1 MEINTHKMNRSFD
14 WHNATQFLGALND
27 NVFRWLMAFFLI
39 GLLGQS
45 QTAAI
50 MAKTGLVFVIPF
62 LLFTAPAGVLADRF
76 SKRTIIVMAK
86 FAELVVMVLGLL
98 AFYFQSAWGVYM
110 ALFLMCTQSAFF
122 GPCKYGII
130 PELVRTEQLSRAN
143 SFLEGLTYLSIV
155 LGSAFTPWL
164 AEQFRPTYAAAST
177 VCVAIALVGFLTSLQ
192 IERTTPRV
200 VGESMSWFFA
210 KDIWHALRLVRHDKD
225 LILAI
230 LGAAY
235 FMLVGG
241 FAQMSLIP
249 YGMEV
254 CQFGDTQSGYLFLI
268 AAVGIGI
275 GSYLAGRLSGRSVE
289 MGIIPLGA
297 AGMALM
303 SMALGGVKYVLPT
316 TSGLGLA
323 TIYAIIG
330 MFGISCGLFIV
341 PINSFIQLRC
351 PDAVRG
357 RVIAASNFVGWVGV
371 AIAALLVGF
380 FCGKLG
386 IAASTMFLAVGIVT
400 LALAIVTVILLPDF
414 LLRLL
419 IILLTRVIYRIRI
432 YGVEN
437 VPTQGGAVIIA
448 NHVSWVDPL
457 ILLATQQRR
466 IRFIMDRDIY
476 GWPYLNWL
484 FCIGRLIPISSKDS
498 PKQMVAALR
507 EGRKALEEGYLLC
520 IFAEGQV
527 TRTGMLGRFRAGF
540 EKVVKG
546 TDYPIIPAYLGGLWG
561 SIFSYYHGKM
571 LGAWPRLRFRQTA
584 VHFGSP
590 MSADA
595 SPLAIRRAIEELS
608 VDYFN
613 AKKPRRLTLGQTFV
627 QSARRHW
634 RRPFAS
640 DTTGKRVGF
649 GKALIGSVALA
660 DKLAVITE
668 GQLRVGIL
676 LPPSVGGALANTAVA
691 LLNKPSVNLSYVA
704 SAEDRRCM
712 VAESGIKTV
721 LTSRTVL
728 EKLQIAP
735 QDLPEAVFLE
745 DLAASITGADKR
757 RALLKALF
765 VPSRRLANARTAT
778 AADTAAILFSSGSSG
793 HPKGIELTHHNIL
806 SNLEMVLSSFRVHPN
821 DRLCAILPFFH
832 SFGLT
837 CTLWLPILVGVP
849 VSYVP
854 NPLDG
859 KLVGQTVRQ
868 DKATLLFATPTFLL
882 NYLRRCEKEDF
893 ATLRFVVA
901 GSEKLKVALIDT
913 FEQKFGIRPREGYG
927 ATELSPLAALNVVDV
942 EVDKVRHVGTKEGSA
957 GHSIPGLAVRV
968 AHPETG
974 ELLGFDEPGV
984 LWVKGANV
992 MKGYLNNPEK
1002 TAQVVKDGWYNTGDI
1017 VTVDEDG
1024 FITIR
1029 DRQSRFS
1036 KIGGEMVPHMT
1047 IEDVC
1052 LSSLGMHEPCVA
1064 VTSVPDEKK
1073 GEQLVLL
1080 YDQNKVDVDALCR
1093 VLVESSLPKLYIPK
1107 RENILAI
1114 DGIPHLGSGKLD
1126 MMRLRQTAAERLA
1139 KKEE

>member
-1 MEINTHKMNRSFD
+1 MKLEIKLTSSFR

-27 NVFRWLMAFFLI
+27 NVFQLLTAFFLI
-39 GLLGQS
+39 SQMGKE
-45 QTAAI
+45 QTANV
-50 MAKTGLVFVIPF
+50 MFWTGTIFVLPF
-62 LLFTAPAGVLADRF
+62 LIFTAPAGVLADRF
-76 SKRTIIVMAK
+76 SKRNIIVIAK
-86 FAELVVMVLGLL
+86 IAELAVMLSAIA
-98 AFYFQSAWGVYM
+98 AFYFQHHVGLYVV
-110 ALFLMCTQSAFF
+110 LFLMCTQSAFF

-130 PELVRTEQLSRAN
+130 PELVRTEQISRAN
-143 SFLEGLTYLSIV
+143 SFLEGLTYLSVV
-155 LGSAFTPWL
+155 LGAALTPWL
-164 AEQFRPTYAAAST
+164 AHQFEPNYTKAAI
-177 VCVAIALVGFLTSLQ
+177 VCVSISVVGVLTS
-192 IERTTPRV
+192 IKIGYTAPRIT
-200 VGESMSWFFA
+200 GETLSWFFV
-210 KDIWHALRLVRHDKD
+210 KDIYHALHQIRHDRY

-230 LGAAY
+230 LGSAY
-235 FMLVGG
+235 FMLLGG
-241 FAQMSLIP
+241 FSKMNLIQ
-249 YGMEV
+249 YGQEV
-254 CQFGDTQSGYLFLI
+254 CGYTYIQSGYLFLV

-275 GSYLAGRLSGRSVE
+275 GSYLAGRISKRSVE
-289 MGIIPLGA
+289 IGIIPLGA
-297 AGMALM
+297 FGMAVCAI
-303 SMALGGVKYVLPT
+303 ALGLMQRTPAAASKWELLTVFIMIGLFGVC
-316 TSGLGLA
+316 
-323 TIYAIIG
+323 
-330 MFGISCGLFIV
+330 CGLFIV
-341 PINSFIQLRC
+341 PVHSFIQLRC
-351 PDAVRG
+351 PDAIRG
-357 RVIAASNFVGWVGV
+357 RVIAASNFTGWIGV
-371 AIAALLVGF
+371 LAAAGLVGLC
-380 FCGKLG
+380 CGMMK
-386 IAASTMFLAVGIVT
+386 IPASTMFLIMGLAT
-400 LALAIVTVILLPDF
+400 LMLAIVTVVLLPDF
-414 LLRLL
+414 LLRFL
-419 IILLTRVIYRIRI
+419 IILLTRVIYRIR
-432 YGVEN
+432 VHNADN
-437 VPTQGGAVIIA
+437 VPAQGAALIIA

-476 GWPYLNWL
+476 GWRYLNWL
-484 FCIGRLIPISSKDS
+484 FRIGRLIPISPKDS
-498 PKQMVAALR
+498 PKQIVAALR
-507 EGRKALEEGYLLC
+507 EGRKALDEGYLLC

-527 TRTGMLGRFRAGF
+527 TRTGMLGRFRGGF

-546 TDYPIIPAYLGGLWG
+546 TPYPIIPAYLGGLWG

-571 LGAWPRLRFRQTA
+571 LGAWPRLRFRQVS
-584 VHFGSP
+584 VHFGAP
-590 MSADA
+590 MPSDS

-613 AKKPRRLTLGQTFV
+613 SKKPHRLTLGQTFV

-640 DTTGKRVGF
+640 DTTGKRVSF
-649 GKALIGSVALA
+649 AKALIGSVALA
-660 DKLAVITE
+660 DKLSPLTE
-668 GQLRVGIL
+668 GQPRVGIL

-691 LLNKPSVNLSYVA
+691 LLNKPSVNLSYVV
-704 SAEDRRCM
+704 SGEDRRYM
-712 VAESGIKTV
+712 IAETQVKTV

-728 EKLQIAP
+728 EKLQMTLN
-735 QDLPEAVFLE
+735 DLPEAVFLE

-778 AADTAAILFSSGSSG
+778 ADDTATILFSSGSSG
-793 HPKGIELTHHNIL
+793 RPKGIELTHHNIL
-806 SNLEMVLSSFRVHPN
+806 SNLEMVLSSFRVYPN

-901 GSEKLKVALIDT
+901 GAEKLKVALIDA

-927 ATELSPLAALNVVDV
+927 ATELSPLAALNVPDV
-942 EVDKVRHVGTKEGSA
+942 EVDKVLHIGTKEGSA

-968 AHPETG
+968 VHPETG

-1029 DRQSRFS
+1029 DRLSRFS

-1047 IEDVC
+1047 IEEVC
-1052 LSSLGMHEPCVA
+1052 MTGLGMHEPCVA

-1080 YDQNKVDVDALCR
+1080 YDQNKVDVDALYR
-1093 VLVESSLPKLYIPK
+1093 VLAESNLPKLYIPK
-1107 RENILAI
+1107 RENILPI

-1139 KKEE
+1139 KNDV